1 VLTLLVKQVFCGI
14 NQQVLVNITR
24 TYMIDHV
31 LAQCNIRKFH
41 LNRTV
46 QRKLMCPVIFH
57 GVTTIREY
65 PTLSNELHLRIK
77 TSYPAVSLA
86 VF

>member
-14 NQQVLVNITR
+14 NQQVFVNVTR
-24 TYMIDHV
+24 TYMIGNV
-31 LAQCNIRKFH
+31 LAQCNIHKFQ

-46 QRKLMCPVIFH
+46 RRKLICPVIFH

-65 PTLSNELHLRIK
+65 PTLSNELYLRIK
-77 TSYPAVSLA
+77 TSYPAISLA